1 MLEDDLRNFPMV
13 TTGYLQKI
21 RATQIYQDTI
31 AVDKLFKA
39 MVRAV
44 QAAKTEFSRTDDIV
58 AVLEVNW
65 LVGCRLTFAVWNLTR
80 GLKWPELIRGIV
92 TMNSGNAVAPCLFSD
107 RSTLIRLVRKLRS
120 MPDYDCVDALSE
132 VCISTCGSF
141 SVFTIVA
148 GLS

>member
-1 MLEDDLRNFPMV
+1 MLEDDLRNFPMT
-13 TTGYLQKI
+13 TTGYPQKI
-21 RATQIYQDTI
+21 RATQSYQDTI

-80 GLKWPELIRGIV
+80 GY
-92 TMNSGNAVAPCLFSD
+92 AVAPCLFSD